1 MKIKK
6 WTYSILAFGV
16 IAMCAGPANATL
28 ILTLNDG
35 AGNTKTIVDNGE
47 GDSDMSI
54 GGIAWIGTLGTWVQN
69 ITGGLSN
76 RPGVEGVSTLDLVSL
91 NRSRGAGTLTITLTD
106 GVFTTPMGP
115 NFSATTEVGGV
126 AGGNISFNSLLN
138 GSSVGTFGSG
148 RGAFSG
154 TTSTNV
160 DTTGGFSLTQVA
172 TITHGGAGNSSF
184 NIITTVPEPATLGL
198 LGLGLIGLGF
208 IRRRRIG

>member
-1 MKIKK
+1 MKINK
-6 WTYSILAFGV
+6 WAFSILAASVTALCMGS
-16 IAMCAGPANATL
+16 AHATL
-28 ILTLNDG
+28 ILTLDDN

-76 RPGVEGVSTLDLVSL
+76 RPGIEGVATLDLVSL
-91 NRSRGAGTLTITLTD
+91 NYSRGAGTLTMTLTD
-106 GVFTTPMGP
+106 GLFTTPNGP
-115 NFSATTEVGGV
+115 GFGATTQVGGV
-126 AGGNISFNSLLN
+126 AGGSASFNSLLN
-138 GSSVGTFGSG
+138 GNSIGTFGTGS
-148 RGAFSG
+148 GAFSG
-154 TTSTNV
+154 TNNANV

-172 TITHGGAGNSSF
+172 TITHNGRGNSSF

-208 IRRRRIG
+208 ARRRRNR

>member
-1 MKIKK
+1 MNIKK
-6 WTYSILAFGV
+6 LIYAALASSIFALG
-16 IAMCAGPANATL
+16 AGSAHATL
-28 ILTLNDG
+28 ILTLDDG
-35 AGNTKTIVDNGE
+35 EGNTRTIVDNDA
-47 GDSDMSI
+47 GDSDLSF

-76 RPGVEGVSTLDLVSL
+76 RPGTDGVATLDLSSL

-106 GVFTTPMGP
+106 GLFTTPNGP
-115 NFSATTEVGGV
+115 GFGATTEVGGV

-138 GSSVGTFGSG
+138 GSSVSTFNSG
-148 RGAFSG
+148 RGSFSG
-154 TTSTNV
+154 TNMTGV

-208 IRRRRIG
+208 ARRRKN